1 MTDQSDEQDYFGGL
15 GQGVLGSYGIPP
27 AAAQGLGATLTQG
40 FQSSISPAGGSSGPA
55 QSAPSAPLQSI
66 AGTIKYIQD
75 LAQRHQNYLAA
86 CNLQPQVGSDIPQVG
101 APIPG
106 NKLDGTPEG
115 IANAQS
121 IVSDFDKTYGPA
133 INKGKIDIQD
143 NIARASQMSLPDFI
157 DAVRTGRPWDYKQFL
172 SKPPYNVDPDLA
184 QRWGN
189 ANFGMT
195 GAARGMPLWE
205 LVQGA
210 GLYQT
215 FSQDKK
221 PWRGI
226 AEGAFNT
233 QSLPDA
239 RMPGSWKLPDA
250 DIRRLAA
257 QGCQFGDNPGDTQEI
272 INGYDYYHAL
282 QALRKH

>member
-1 MTDQSDEQDYFGGL
+1 MADQADEQDYFGGL
-15 GQGVLGSYGIPP
+15 GQDLLGKAASVPGVD
-27 AAAQGLGATLTQG
+27 QGLGSALSQG
-40 FQSSISPAGGSSGPA
+40 VQSPTPTGFFQQPNPSPYSRSIIDA
-55 QSAPSAPLQSI
+55 
-66 AGTIKYIQD
+66 IKGLQD
-75 LAQRHQNYLAA
+75 LAQRHQAYLAA
-86 CNLQPQVGSDIPQVG
+86 CNLQPQAKSDTPQVG
-101 APIPG
+101 TSNPAD
-106 NKLDGTPEG
+106 KLDGTPEG
-115 IANAQS
+115 NANAQG
-121 IVSDFDKTYGPA
+121 IVNGFDKTYGST
-133 INKGKIDIQD
+133 INKGKIDTQD
-143 NIARASQMSLPDFI
+143 NIARASKMSLPDFV
-157 DAVRTGRPWDYKQFL
+157 DAVRTDGPWDYKEFL
-172 SKPPYNVDPDLA
+172 TRPPYNVDPDPA

-215 FSQDKK
+215 FSQDTK

-233 QSLPDA
+233 QSLPDP
-239 RMPGSWKLPDA
+239 RMPGAWKLSDA